1 MARLSEV
8 IGRYVAPP
16 GAAPPAEDEI
26 GEGDEEGE
34 GLEEEEVVVEE
45 VEQEEL
51 EVFYQGGAKVQE
63 ETLVAASVPPD
74 ATDAPLPPGDNLEA
88 PPPDQPPRG
97 FAVFINAPE
106 LLGMQQA
113 LFQRAWG
120 CQVLDRF
127 TVVLKIFRARAAT
140 REAHLRLELAEL
152 DFNAARLSDETVWQV
167 GKGRDQQR
175 APPYLAYISPI
186 SRLYLAGGQ
195 GARPTARR
203 WRGEHARRPGREG
216 AARDIREI

>member
-16 GAAPPAEDEI
+16 GAAPPAEHEI

-34 GLEEEEVVVEE
+34 GLEEEGELVEE
-45 VEQEEL
+45 EEEQEL

-74 ATDAPLPPGDNLEA
+74 VTDAPHPPADNLEA

-127 TVVLKIFRARAAT
+127 TVVLQIFRARAAT

-152 DFNAARLSDETVWQV
+152 
-167 GKGRDQQR
+167 
-175 APPYLAYISPI
+175 
-186 SRLYLAGGQ
+186 
-195 GARPTARR
+195 
-203 WRGEHARRPGREG
+203 
-216 AARDIREI
+216 